1 MIYADM
7 AIIAFFILSICVFIY
22 VIITSRKY
30 RKSNTD
36 IKIEARKICNRWLK
50 ASVLCITVYYW
61 CILCSIFSTL
71 TVLHISCFE
80 GAITTGVKYRIIFLS
95 ILAIFTSICPYVV
108 DLKKMSKLYRNAF
121 RILDEAILKNDNLEE
136 AINKGED
143 EIDPII

>member
-1 MIYADM
+1 MIYADI
-7 AIIAFFILSICVFIY
+7 AIIVFLILSICVFIY
-22 VIITSRKY
+22 VIITSRRY

-36 IKIEARKICNRWLK
+36 IEFYAKKVCNRWLK
-50 ASVLCITVYYW
+50 SSVLCITVYYW

-80 GAITTGVKYRIIFLS
+80 GAITLGVKYRIIFLS

-121 RILDEAILKNDNLEE
+121 RVLDEAILNNGNLKE